1 MPAMKTFSL
10 FGKHPLHV
18 GKVDA
23 APAFIAKKKYTA
35 IYEVRSFDAGGVL
48 RFYVGTGYRQDL
60 LKTNEV
66 HVWYLNGRM
75 WHSFGTSIER
85 AIAGAAEDAWRFM
98 EPLDSI

>member
-1 MPAMKTFSL
+1 MKTFSL

-18 GKVDA
+18 GKVDTV
-23 APAFIAKKKYTA
+23 PAFIEKKKYTA

-48 RFYVGTGYRQDL
+48 RFYVGEGWHQGL
-60 LKTNEV
+60 QKSSEV
-66 HVWYLNGRM
+66 HVWYVDGRM

-85 AIAGAAEDAWRFM
+85 AITGAAEDAWKYM